1 MLTRQEEDIAILEIE
16 EKNIELFIEWLMGK
30 EGKRNVRDSGQ
41 VEVAPEGAAG
51 APPTGAAQNTAI

>member
-16 EKNIELFIEWLMGK
+16 EKNDGILVEWILGK
-30 EGKRNVRDSGQ
+30 EGKRNGRDSGQ

-51 APPTGAAQNTAI
+51 APPTGAA